1 MNNLNENELLYA
13 IALTMYK
20 AYSDLQKRNQLQFYK
35 SAYNVFKYRNK
46 NLGDWP
52 LQAAEAELKYIEK
65 FNHIICSSNY
75 LVYITCKIIQ
85 HLILLV
91 LP

>member
-65 FNHIICSSNY
+65 
-75 LVYITCKIIQ
+75 L
-85 HLILLV
+85 
-91 LP
+91 